1 MVRYI
6 SQYNSLVQIIHASDS
21 YQNVTKTKR
30 QEIDK
35 WLNKND
41 VRKYFGS
48 KVVPQL
54 TLHES
59 FVLGFANSDTLQKRI
74 PEEQQKVMKYLKSDN
89 FENYLNNLEGKIS
102 RLAHV

>member
-6 SQYNSLVQIIHASDS
+6 PQYNSLVQIIHDSDG
-21 YQNVTKTKR
+21 YQNATKTER
-30 QEIDK
+30 QEVDE
-35 WLNKND
+35 WLNKNA

-59 FVLGFANSDTLQKRI
+59 FVLGFANSYALQKRT
-74 PEEQQKVMKYLKSDN
+74 PEEQQKVMKYLKSN
-89 FENYLNNLEGKIS
+89 KFKNYLSNLEGRIS
-102 RLAHV
+102 KLVSV

>member
-21 YQNVTKTKR
+21 YQNATKTER
-30 QEIDK
+30 QGIDK
-35 WLNKND
+35 WLNRDD
-41 VRKYFGS
+41 VRKYFSS

-59 FVLGFANSDTLQKRI
+59 FVLGFANSDALQKRTL
-74 PEEQQKVMKYLKSDN
+74 EEQQKVMKYLESDK
-89 FENYLNNLEGKIS
+89 FKNYLNNLEGRIS
-102 RLAHV
+102 KLVGV